1 MDATNKWEDLYNK
14 GQAFSKE
21 IEQEKRLQAQIDL
34 LHKQL
39 DAKQLELDNKYKER
53 NALRNNANAPI
64 KRKLTNIER
73 NFLEDEMQTDAEL
86 GYDEFNPDEI

>member
-86 GYDEFNPDEI
+86 GYDEFNDEI

>member
-1 MDATNKWEDLYNK
+1 MTAED
-14 GQAFSKE
+14 
-21 IEQEKRLQAQIDL
+21 RLQAEIDL

-39 DAKQLELDNKYKER
+39 SAKQLELDNKYTER
-53 NALRNNANAPI
+53 NAL

-86 GYDEFNPDEI
+86 GYDEFNLDEI

>member
-1 MDATNKWEDLYNK
+1 MDATNKWDDLYNK
-14 GQAFSKE
+14 GQAYSKE
-21 IEQEKRLQAQIDL
+21 IEQEERLQAEIDL

-39 DAKQLELDNKYKER
+39 SAKQLELDNKYTER
-53 NALRNNANAPI
+53 NAL

-86 GYDEFNPDEI
+86 GYDEFNDEI

>member
-1 MDATNKWEDLYNK
+1 MMAEDRI
-14 GQAFSKE
+14 QAE
-21 IEQEKRLQAQIDL
+21 IDL

-39 DAKQLELDNKYKER
+39 NAKQLELDNKYAER
-53 NALRNNANAPI
+53 KAL

-86 GYDEFNPDEI
+86 GYDEFDDEI